1 MKTAAQ
7 TYSPPHLIDTAPL
20 ALRYQVMI
28 ASLFAFMAAG
38 RHGDVL
44 LYSRKVL
51 RLVRVF
57 TRFEAQNVLTKR
69 KLEMLCNSAWRDRVL
84 RELGGMRKLRLWE
97 AAHKRLQE
105 RASRAPKPAKPLEPA
120 WLYTPERIAE
130 SERLKART
138 RACAKA
144 CAPDRVVRDRVK
156 MDFEGEFRLAPLPRG
171 ERAPRRPIVYTAN
184 SISDYDWNPI
194 PFAPQSGFGPATVW
208 PVEFRAAMEIEAGAA
223 EETLQTEIEETEIDE
238 AKIDRAKIEEAE
250 MKEARETLPI
260 VSAYDALSE
269 AQRKDLLSTD
279 LWSGI
284 AVMPNAPRE
293 EPPHACS

>member
-28 ASLFAFMAAG
+28 ASLFAFIAAG

-57 TRFEAQNVLTKR
+57 TRFEAQNILTKR

-84 RELGGMRKLRLWE
+84 RELGGIRKLSLWE
-97 AAHKRLQE
+97 AASARIKE
-105 RASRAPKPAKPLEPA
+105 REGRTPKPITPEEPS

-144 CAPDRVVRDRVK
+144 CAPERVVRDRVK

-171 ERAPRRPIVYTAN
+171 ERAARRPIVYTAN
-184 SISDYDWNPI
+184 SISDYDYNPL
-194 PFAPQSGFGPATVW
+194 PFAPQSGFGPAMVW
-208 PVEFRAAMEIEAGAA
+208 PAEFRAAMMVDARMED
-223 EETLQTEIEETEIDE
+223 TEIEDIETEE
-238 AKIDRAKIEEAE
+238 VEE
-250 MKEARETLPI
+250 KKDTLPI
-260 VSAYDALSE
+260 VSVPIVSVYDAISPKLRE
-269 AQRKDLLSTD
+269 DIFGGLALIPK
-279 LWSGI
+279 
-284 AVMPNAPRE
+284 AVQE
-293 EPPHACS
+293 TPHAFS

>member
-28 ASLFAFMAAG
+28 ASLFAFMAAE
-38 RHGDVL
+38 RHRDVL
-44 LYSRKVL
+44 SYSFKIL

-57 TRFEAQNVLTKR
+57 TRFEAQNILTKR

-84 RELGGMRKLRLWE
+84 RELGGMRKLSLWE
-97 AAHKRLQE
+97 AASARIKE
-105 RASRAPKPAKPLEPA
+105 REGRTPKPITPEEPS

-144 CAPDRVVRDRVK
+144 CAPERVVRDRVK

-208 PVEFRAAMEIEAGAA
+208 PAEFRAAMMVEARM
-223 EETLQTEIEETEIDE
+223 EDTEIEDIETEE
-238 AKIDRAKIEEAE
+238 VEE
-250 MKEARETLPI
+250 KKDTLPI
-260 VSAYDALSE
+260 VSVYDAISPKLRE
-269 AQRKDLLSTD
+269 DIFGGLALIPK
-279 LWSGI
+279 
-284 AVMPNAPRE
+284 AVQ

>member
-1 MKTAAQ
+1 MKTATF
-7 TYSPPHLIDTAPL
+7 TYTPPHLIDTAPL

-28 ASLFAFMAAG
+28 ASLLAFMAAG
-38 RHGDVL
+38 RHRDVL
-44 LYSRKVL
+44 SYSFKIL

-57 TRFEAQNVLTKR
+57 TQFEAQNVLTKR
-69 KLEMLCNSAWRDRVL
+69 KLEMLCNSAWRERVL
-84 RELGGMRKLRLWE
+84 RELGGMRKLSLWE
-97 AAHKRLQE
+97 AASARIKE
-105 RASRAPKPAKPLEPA
+105 RESRTPKPITPEEPS

-144 CAPDRVVRDRVK
+144 CAPERVVRDRVK

-171 ERAPRRPIVYTAN
+171 ERAPRRRKVYTAA
-184 SISDYDWNPI
+184 SLTEYDYNPL

-223 EETLQTEIEETEIDE
+223 EETLE
-238 AKIDRAKIEEAE
+238 AEIDRAKIEGAE
-250 MKEARETLPI
+250 MKEVHETLPI
-260 VSAYDALSE
+260 VSAYDVLSE
-269 AQRKDLLSTD
+269 TQRTDLLGRD
-279 LWSGI
+279 LFSGI
-284 AVMPNAPRE
+284 AVLPIAPRE

>member
-38 RHGDVL
+38 RHRDVL
-44 LYSRKVL
+44 SYSFKIL

-57 TRFEAQNVLTKR
+57 TRFEAQNILTKR

-84 RELGGMRKLRLWE
+84 RELGGMRKLGLWE
-97 AAHKRLQE
+97 AARARIEE
-105 RASRAPKPAKPLEPA
+105 REGRTPKPITPEEPS

-138 RACAKA
+138 RFCAKA
-144 CAPDRVVRDRVK
+144 GMPERIVRDRVK

-171 ERAPRRPIVYTAN
+171 ERAPRRRKVYTAA
-184 SISDYDWNPI
+184 SLTEYDYNPL

-208 PVEFRAAMEIEAGAA
+208 PAEFRAAMMVEARM
-223 EETLQTEIEETEIDE
+223 EDTEIEDIETEE
-238 AKIDRAKIEEAE
+238 VEE
-250 MKEARETLPI
+250 KKDTLPI
-260 VSAYDALSE
+260 GSVYDAISPKLRE
-269 AQRKDLLSTD
+269 DIFGGLALIPK
-279 LWSGI
+279 
-284 AVMPNAPRE
+284 AVQ
-293 EPPHACS
+293 EPPHAFS

>member
-1 MKTAAQ
+1 MKTATF
-7 TYSPPHLIDTAPL
+7 TYSPPYLIDTAPL
-20 ALRYQVMI
+20 AARYEVML
-28 ASLFAFMAAG
+28 ASIFAFIAAG

-57 TRFEAQNVLTKR
+57 TRFEAQNILTKR

-144 CAPDRVVRDRVK
+144 CAPERVVRDRVK

-171 ERAPRRPIVYTAN
+171 ERAPRRRKVYTAA
-184 SISDYDWNPI
+184 SLTEYDYNPL
-194 PFAPQSGFGPATVW
+194 PFAPQSGFGPAAVW
-208 PVEFRAAMEIEAGAA
+208 PAEFRAAMMVEARM
-223 EETLQTEIEETEIDE
+223 EDTEIEDIETEE
-238 AKIDRAKIEEAE
+238 VEE
-250 MKEARETLPI
+250 KKDTLPI
-260 VSAYDALSE
+260 VSVYDAISPKLRE
-269 AQRKDLLSTD
+269 DIFGGLALIPK
-279 LWSGI
+279 
-284 AVMPNAPRE
+284 AVQE
-293 EPPHACS
+293 TPHAFS

>member
-1 MKTAAQ
+1 MKTATF
-7 TYSPPHLIDTAPL
+7 TYSPPHIIDTAPL
-20 ALRYQVMI
+20 AARYEVML
-28 ASLFAFMAAG
+28 ASLLALIAAG

-57 TRFEAQNVLTKR
+57 TRFEAQNILTRR
-69 KLEMLCNSAWRDRVL
+69 KIEMLTNAPWRERVL
-84 RELGGMRKLRLWE
+84 RELGGMRKLSLWE
-97 AAHKRLQE
+97 AARARIEE
-105 RASRAPKPAKPLEPA
+105 RAGRAPKPAKPLDPS

-138 RACAKA
+138 RDCAKA
-144 CAPDRVVRDRVK
+144 CAPERVVRDRVK

-171 ERAPRRPIVYTAN
+171 ERAARRPIVYTAN
-184 SISDYDWNPI
+184 SISDYDWNPL

-238 AKIDRAKIEEAE
+238 AKIEGAE
-250 MKEARETLPI
+250 MKEVHETLPI

-269 AQRKDLLSTD
+269 AQRTDLLGRDLLS
-279 LWSGI
+279 GI
-284 AVMPNAPRE
+284 AILPIAPTE

>member
-1 MKTAAQ
+1 MKTATF

-38 RHGDVL
+38 RHRDVL
-44 LYSRKVL
+44 SYSFKIL

-57 TRFEAQNVLTKR
+57 TRFEAQNILTKR

-84 RELGGMRKLRLWE
+84 RELGGMRKLSLWE
-97 AAHKRLQE
+97 AASARIKE
-105 RASRAPKPAKPLEPA
+105 REGRTPKPITPEEPS

-171 ERAPRRPIVYTAN
+171 ERAPRRRKVYTAN
-184 SISDYDWNPI
+184 SISEYDYNPL

-208 PVEFRAAMEIEAGAA
+208 PAEFRAAMMVEARM
-223 EETLQTEIEETEIDE
+223 EDTEIEDIETEE
-238 AKIDRAKIEEAE
+238 VEE
-250 MKEARETLPI
+250 KKDTLPI
-260 VSAYDALSE
+260 VSVYDAISPKLRE
-269 AQRKDLLSTD
+269 DIFGGLALIPK
-279 LWSGI
+279 
-284 AVMPNAPRE
+284 AVQ
-293 EPPHACS
+293 EPPHAFS

>member
-28 ASLFAFMAAG
+28 ASLLAFMAAG
-38 RHGDVL
+38 RHRDVL
-44 LYSRKVL
+44 SYSFKIL

-57 TRFEAQNVLTKR
+57 TRFEAQNILTKR

-84 RELGGMRKLRLWE
+84 RELGGMRKLSLWE
-97 AAHKRLQE
+97 AARARIEE
-105 RASRAPKPAKPLEPA
+105 REGRTPKPITPEEPS

-144 CAPDRVVRDRVK
+144 CAPERVVRDRVK

-208 PVEFRAAMEIEAGAA
+208 PVEFRAAMMVDARMED
-223 EETLQTEIEETEIDE
+223 TEIEDIETEE
-238 AKIDRAKIEEAE
+238 VEE
-250 MKEARETLPI
+250 KKDTLPI
-260 VSAYDALSE
+260 VSVYDAISPKLRE
-269 AQRKDLLSTD
+269 DIFGGLALIPK
-279 LWSGI
+279 
-284 AVMPNAPRE
+284 AVQE
-293 EPPHACS
+293 TPHAFS

>member
-28 ASLFAFMAAG
+28 ASLLAFIAAG

-44 LYSRKVL
+44 SYSFKIL

-57 TRFEAQNVLTKR
+57 TRFEAQNILTKR

-130 SERLKART
+130 SERLKARV

-171 ERAPRRPIVYTAN
+171 ERAPRRRKVYTAA
-184 SISDYDWNPI
+184 SLTEYDYNPL
-194 PFAPQSGFGPATVW
+194 PFAPQSGFGPAAVW
-208 PVEFRAAMEIEAGAA
+208 PAEFRAAMMVEARM
-223 EETLQTEIEETEIDE
+223 EDTEIEDIETEE
-238 AKIDRAKIEEAE
+238 VEE
-250 MKEARETLPI
+250 KKDTLPI
-260 VSAYDALSE
+260 VSVPIVSVYDAISPKLRE
-269 AQRKDLLSTD
+269 DIFGGLALIPK
-279 LWSGI
+279 
-284 AVMPNAPRE
+284 AVQ